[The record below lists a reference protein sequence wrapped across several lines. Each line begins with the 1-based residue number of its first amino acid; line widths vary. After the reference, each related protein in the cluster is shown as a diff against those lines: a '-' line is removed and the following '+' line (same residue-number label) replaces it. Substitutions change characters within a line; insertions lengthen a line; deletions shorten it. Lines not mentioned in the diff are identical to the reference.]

1 MNRAV
6 RTDIAQLGRQE
17 VNDLHTVA
25 SAGGAGTGGKTLK
38 TSSFSSTAKQ
48 QQQQAKDSLEE
59 IKPIRQ
65 PGSKRRVIVIN
76 GFLLCLKIFNPRR
89 FEFIKDF
96 NEALKTIVFS
106 KQTLAPLIIFS
117 LSDP

>member
-1 MNRAV
+1 
-6 RTDIAQLGRQE
+6 
-17 VNDLHTVA
+17 
-25 SAGGAGTGGKTLK
+25 
-38 TSSFSSTAKQ
+38 
-48 QQQQAKDSLEE
+48 
-59 IKPIRQ
+59 
-65 PGSKRRVIVIN
+65 VIN

-106 KQTLAPLIIFS
+106 KQTSAPLIIFS